1 MIAKILKIAALITA
15 FLLVAGASA
24 YLTLTYIIKSEDTVI
39 VPDLVGKDVV
49 SALELLTDLQ
59 LNTKVSGSEY
69 SPQFPKN
76 HVTFQEPEA
85 GSEIKNDRDVRIM
98 ISKGTRNILMPNLVA
113 LSEQQARM
121 IMEENGISR
130 GHLSRTFNQNIAK
143 DQIMAQV
150 PAPGVMITRG
160 ASVDILVSMGDRA
173 AELKMP
179 DLSGLTLDE
188 AVFRV
193 EKNNLAV
200 GAIQSQFIKQK
211 PRNIVI
217 RQEPL
222 AGYRVIENSPV
233 HLVINRPPGKSTKGN
248 LHRPLYGSLLQHDIK
263 SGFLKREVRVELEYT
278 NHTAEI
284 FDDYVKP
291 GKQLWILVP
300 RDQDAAV
307 FIFEDD
313 ELVKTH
319 LYEAW

>member
-69 SPQFPKN
+69 SHQFPKN

-85 GSEIKNDRDVRIM
+85 GSEIKKDRDVRIM
-98 ISKGTRNILMPNLVA
+98 ISKGTHNILMPNLVT

-130 GHLSRTFNQNIAK
+130 GHLSQTFNQNIAK

-200 GAIQSQFIKQK
+200 GAIQSQFLKQK

-248 LHRPLYGSLLQHDIK
+248 LHLPLYGSLLQHDIK

>member
-1 MIAKILKIAALITA
+1 MIAKIIKIAALCTA
-15 FLLVAGASA
+15 FLLVVGASA
-24 YLTLTYIIKSEDTVI
+24 YLTLTFIIKSEDTVI

-69 SPQFPKN
+69 SDQFPKN

-85 GSEIKNDRDVRIM
+85 GSEIKKDRDVRIM

-130 GHLSRTFNQNIAK
+130 GQLSRTFNKGIEK
-143 DQIMAQV
+143 DRIMAQV
-150 PAPGVMITRG
+150 PVAGVMITRG
-160 ASVDILVSMGDRA
+160 AAVNLLVSVGPRS
-173 AELKMP
+173 AELMMP
-179 DLSGLTLDE
+179 DLAGLSVDE

-193 EKNNLAV
+193 EKSNLAL
-200 GAIQSQFIKQK
+200 GAIQSQFNKQK
-211 PRNIVI
+211 PRNMVI

-248 LHRPLYGSLLQHDIK
+248 FHQPLYGSLLQHDLK
-263 SGFLKREVRVELEYT
+263 NGFLKKSVRVELEHK
-278 NHTAEI
+278 NSSAEI

-291 GKQLWILVP
+291 GEQIWILIP
-300 RDQDAAV
+300 RDQDTAV
-307 FIFEDD
+307 FIFEND

>member
-1 MIAKILKIAALITA
+1 MIAKILKIGALITA
-15 FLLVAGASA
+15 FLLIAGASA

-69 SPQFPKN
+69 SHQFPKN

-85 GSEIKNDRDVRIM
+85 GSEIKKDRDIRIM
-98 ISKGTRNILMPNLVA
+98 ISKGTHNILMPNLVA

-130 GHLSRTFNQNIAK
+130 GRLSQTFNQNIAK

-248 LHRPLYGSLLQHDIK
+248 LHLPLYGSLLQHDIK

-291 GKQLWILVP
+291 GEQIWILVP

>member
-1 MIAKILKIAALITA
+1 MIAKILKIAALFTA
-15 FLLVAGASA
+15 FLLVVGASA
-24 YLTLTYIIKSEDTVI
+24 YLTLTFIIKSEDTVI

-69 SPQFPKN
+69 SDQFPKN

-85 GSEIKNDRDVRIM
+85 GSEIKKDRDVRIM

-130 GHLSRTFNQNIAK
+130 GQLSRTFNTDIEK
-143 DQIMAQV
+143 DRIMAQV
-150 PAPGVMITRG
+150 PAAGVMITRG
-160 ASVDILVSMGDRA
+160 AAVDLLVSVGPRS
-173 AELKMP
+173 AELMMP
-179 DLSGLTLDE
+179 DLAGLSVDE

-193 EKNNLAV
+193 EKSNLAL
-200 GAIQSQFIKQK
+200 GAIQSQFNKQK
-211 PRNIVI
+211 PRNMVI

-233 HLVINRPPGKSTKGN
+233 HLVINRPPGKSTKGIF
-248 LHRPLYGSLLQHDIK
+248 HQPLYGSLLQHDIK
-263 SGFLKREVRVELEYT
+263 NGFLKKRVRVELEHK
-278 NHTAEI
+278 NSSAEI

-291 GKQLWILVP
+291 GEQIWILIP
-300 RDQDAAV
+300 RDQDTAV
-307 FIFEDD
+307 LIFEDD

>member
-1 MIAKILKIAALITA
+1 MIVKILKIAALCTA

-39 VPDLVGKDVV
+39 VPDLVGKEVV
-49 SALELLTDLQ
+49 SALELLTDLH

-85 GSEIKNDRDVRIM
+85 GSEIKKDRDVRIM

-211 PRNIVI
+211 PHNIVI

-233 HLVINRPPGKSTKGN
+233 HLIINRPPGKSTQGG
-248 LHRPLYGSLLQHDIK
+248 LHRPLYGSLLQHDIQY
-263 SGFLKREVRVELEYT
+263 GFLKKRVRVELENPDSST
-278 NHTAEI
+278 DI
-284 FDDYVKP
+284 FDDYVKA
-291 GKQLWILVP
+291 GGQLWILVP
-300 RDQDAAV
+300 RDQDAAI

-313 ELVKTH
+313 ELVKTQI
-319 LYEAW
+319 YDAW

>member
-1 MIAKILKIAALITA
+1 MIAKIIKIAALCTA
-15 FLLVAGASA
+15 FLLVVGASA
-24 YLTLTYIIKSEDTVI
+24 YLTLTFIIKSEDTVI

-49 SALELLTDLQ
+49 SALELLTDLK

-69 SPQFPKN
+69 SDQFPKN

-85 GSEIKNDRDVRIM
+85 GSEIKKDRDVRIM

-130 GHLSRTFNQNIAK
+130 GQLSRTFNKNIEK
-143 DQIMAQV
+143 DRIMAQV
-150 PAPGVMITRG
+150 PAAGVMITRG
-160 ASVDILVSMGDRA
+160 AAVDLLVSVGPRS
-173 AELKMP
+173 AELMMP
-179 DLSGLTLDE
+179 DLAGLSVDK

-193 EKNNLAV
+193 EKSNLAL
-200 GAIQSQFIKQK
+200 GTIQSQFNKQK
-211 PRNIVI
+211 PRNMVI

-233 HLVINRPPGKSTKGN
+233 HLVINRPPGKSTRGN
-248 LHRPLYGSLLQHDIK
+248 FHQPLYGSLLQHDIK
-263 SGFLKREVRVELEYT
+263 NGFLKKRVRIELEHK
-278 NHTAEI
+278 NSSAEI

-291 GKQLWILVP
+291 GEQMWILIP
-300 RDQDAAV
+300 RDRDAAV
-307 FIFEDD
+307 LIFEDD

>member
-1 MIAKILKIAALITA
+1 MIAKILKIAALCTA
-15 FLLVAGASA
+15 FLLVVGVSA
-24 YLTLTYIIKSEDTVI
+24 YLTLTFIIKSEDTVI

-49 SALELLTDLQ
+49 AALELLTDLQ

-69 SPQFPKN
+69 SQQFPKN

-85 GSEIKNDRDVRIM
+85 GSEIKKDRDIRIM
-98 ISKGTRNILMPNLVA
+98 ISKGTRNILMPELVA

-130 GHLSRTFNQNIAK
+130 GHLSQTFNK
-143 DQIMAQV
+143 DIEKDHIMAQV
-150 PAPGVMITRG
+150 PAAGVMITRG
-160 ASVDILVSMGDRA
+160 ATVDLLVSMGPVA
-173 AELKMP
+173 TELKMP
-179 DLSGLTLDE
+179 DLSGLSLDD

-193 EKNNLAV
+193 ERNNLAV
-200 GAIQSQFIKQK
+200 GAIRSQFNKQQA
-211 PRNIVI
+211 RNIVI
-217 RQEPL
+217 SQEPL

-233 HLVINRPPGKSTKGN
+233 HLVINRPPGKSTNGN
-248 LHRPLYGSLLQHDIK
+248 LHRPLYGSLLQYDVED
-263 SGFLKREVRVELEYT
+263 GFLKKRVRIELAHK
-278 NHTAEI
+278 NSSAEI

-291 GKQLWILVP
+291 GEQLWILVP

-313 ELVKTH
+313 ELVDAH

>member
-24 YLTLTYIIKSEDTVI
+24 YLTLTFIIKSEDTVI

-69 SPQFPKN
+69 SHQFPKN

-85 GSEIKNDRDVRIM
+85 GSEIKKDRDVRIM

-130 GHLSRTFNQNIAK
+130 GRLSQTFNQNIAK

-150 PAPGVMITRG
+150 PAPGVTITRG

-211 PRNIVI
+211 PHNIVI

-233 HLVINRPPGKSTKGN
+233 HLVINRPPGKSTRGN

>member
-1 MIAKILKIAALITA
+1 MIAKILKIAALCTA

-39 VPDLVGKDVV
+39 VPNLVGKDVV
-49 SALELLTDLQ
+49 SALELLTDLE

-69 SPQFPKN
+69 SHQFPKN

-85 GSEIKNDRDVRIM
+85 GSEIKKDRDVRIM
-98 ISKGTRNILMPNLVA
+98 ISKGTRNILMPKLIA

-121 IMEENGISR
+121 IMDENGISR
-130 GHLSRTFNQNIAK
+130 GHLSRTFNPVIAK

-160 ASVDILVSMGDRA
+160 SSVDILVSMGVRV

-188 AVFRV
+188 AVFKV
-193 EKNNLAV
+193 EKTNLAV

-222 AGYRVIENSPV
+222 AGYRVLESSPV
-233 HLVINRPPGKSTKGN
+233 HLVINRPPGKSTMGN
-248 LHRPLYGSLLQHDIK
+248 FHRPLYGSLLQHDIK
-263 SGFLKREVRVELEYT
+263 SGFLKRKVRIELEHT
-278 NHTAEI
+278 NRTAEI

-319 LYEAW
+319 LYDAW

>member
-15 FLLVAGASA
+15 FMLLAGASA

-69 SPQFPKN
+69 SHQFPKN

-85 GSEIKNDRDVRIM
+85 GSEIKKDRDVRIM

-248 LHRPLYGSLLQHDIK
+248 LHLPLYGSLLQHDIK

-284 FDDYVKP
+284 FDEYVKP

>member
-1 MIAKILKIAALITA
+1 MIAKILKIAALCTA
-15 FLLVAGASA
+15 FLLVVGASA
-24 YLTLTYIIKSEDTVI
+24 YLTLTFIIKSEDTVI

-69 SPQFPKN
+69 SDQFPKN

-85 GSEIKNDRDVRIM
+85 GSEIKKDRDVRIM

-130 GHLSRTFNQNIAK
+130 GQLSRTFNEDIEK
-143 DQIMAQV
+143 DRIMAQV
-150 PAPGVMITRG
+150 PAAGVMITRG
-160 ASVDILVSMGDRA
+160 AAVDLLVSVGPRS
-173 AELKMP
+173 AELMMP
-179 DLSGLTLDE
+179 DLAGLSVDE

-193 EKNNLAV
+193 EKSNLAL
-200 GAIQSQFIKQK
+200 GAIQSQFNKQK
-211 PRNIVI
+211 PRNMVI

-233 HLVINRPPGKSTKGN
+233 HLVINRPLGKSTKGN
-248 LHRPLYGSLLQHDIK
+248 FHQPLYGSLLQHDLK
-263 SGFLKREVRVELEYT
+263 NGFLKKSVRVELEHK
-278 NHTAEI
+278 NSSAEI

-291 GKQLWILVP
+291 GEQIWILIP
-300 RDQDAAV
+300 RDQDTAV
-307 FIFEDD
+307 LIFEND

>member
-1 MIAKILKIAALITA
+1 MISKILKITALAAA
-15 FLLVAGASA
+15 FFLVAGASA

-69 SPQFPKN
+69 SDQFPKN

-85 GSEIKNDRDVRIM
+85 GSEIKKDRDVRIM
-98 ISKGTRNILMPNLVA
+98 ISKGTRNIIMPNLLA

-130 GHLSRTFNQNIAK
+130 GHLSRTFNPNIET
-143 DQIMAQV
+143 DHVIVQT
-150 PAPGVMITRG
+150 PASGVKITRG
-160 ASVDILVSMGDRA
+160 ASVNLLVSKGPRS
-173 AELKMP
+173 AEIMMP
-179 DLSGLTLDE
+179 ELAGLSLDE
-188 AVFRV
+188 AVFRI
-193 EKNNLAV
+193 ERTNLV
-200 GAIQSQFIKQK
+200 LGTIESQFQKQK
-211 PRNIVI
+211 LRNTVLG
-217 RQEPL
+217 QEPL
-222 AGYRVIENSPV
+222 AGYRIVENSTV
-233 HLVINRPPGKSTKGN
+233 KLVINRPAGKSTNGKF
-248 LHRPLYGSLLQHDIK
+248 HRPLYGSLLQHDIK
-263 SGFLKREVRVELEYT
+263 NGFLKKRIRVEVEHADHST
-278 NHTAEI
+278 EI

-313 ELVKTH
+313 DLVKTH

>member
-24 YLTLTYIIKSEDTVI
+24 YLTLTFIIKSEDTVI

-69 SPQFPKN
+69 SHQFPKN

-130 GHLSRTFNQNIAK
+130 GHLSQTFNQNIAK

>member
-1 MIAKILKIAALITA
+1 M
-15 FLLVAGASA
+15 
-24 YLTLTYIIKSEDTVI
+24 D
-39 VPDLVGKDVV
+39 
-49 SALELLTDLQ
+49 
-59 LNTKVSGSEY
+59 
-69 SPQFPKN
+69 
-76 HVTFQEPEA
+76 
-85 GSEIKNDRDVRIM
+85 
-98 ISKGTRNILMPNLVA
+98 
-113 LSEQQARM
+113 
-121 IMEENGISR
+121 ENGISR
-130 GHLSRTFNQNIAK
+130 GHLSQTYNPAIAK

-160 ASVDILVSMGDRA
+160 ASVDILVSLGARV

-188 AVFRV
+188 AVFKV
-193 EKNNLAV
+193 EKANLAV

-222 AGYRVIENSPV
+222 AGYRVLENSPV
-233 HLVINRPPGKSTKGN
+233 HLVINRPPGKSTMGN
-248 LHRPLYGSLLQHDIK
+248 FHRPLYGSLLQHDIK
-263 SGFLKREVRVELEYT
+263 NGFLKRKVRIELE
-278 NHTAEI
+278 HKDRTAEI

-291 GKQLWILVP
+291 GEQIWILVP

>member
-24 YLTLTYIIKSEDTVI
+24 YLTLTFIIKSEDTVI

-69 SPQFPKN
+69 SHQFPKN

-85 GSEIKNDRDVRIM
+85 GSEIKKDRDIRIM
-98 ISKGTRNILMPNLVA
+98 ISKGTHNILMPNLVA

-130 GHLSRTFNQNIAK
+130 GHRSRTFNQNIAK

-233 HLVINRPPGKSTKGN
+233 HLVINRPPGKSTKGS

-278 NHTAEI
+278 NHTVEI